1 MNQVPVI
8 LNGKAILMK
17 FFIAFIAI
25 AGIITT
31 GISSQKSRSD
41 RNCNRPGPPHPDP
54 ILSLFD
60 TDHNGEI
67 SKQELEQAAAVLKKL
82 DRDQNGKLT
91 REELPR
97 PPRPGDNHPPHPG
110 DHRPPRPG
118 KDEDPRNN
126 RDQRIPVTQNA
137 PAGSVIFTGGYETD
151 LRDHGRP
158 VSLIAAALGVK
169 AEVFRQAF
177 SKVKPARGGDPS
189 PAHARANKK
198 VLMDALGKYGIT
210 NDRLD
215 AVSNYYRYQ
224 PERSELWKHVPA
236 SAKAIIQD
244 GNVTGF
250 KIMNPGSGYTT
261 PPLVTITG
269 HEGVQ
274 VKATLE
280 FSKNFQTNGSLKS
293 LTIVE

>member
-1 MNQVPVI
+1 
-8 LNGKAILMK
+8 MK
-17 FFIAFIAI
+17 FFIAFVAI
-25 AGIITT
+25 AGLIAT

-41 RNCNRPGPPHPDP
+41 RNCNRPGPPPPDP

-82 DRDQNGKLT
+82 DRDHDGKLT
-91 REELPR
+91 REELPQ
-97 PPRPGDNHPPHPG
+97 PPRPGDDHPPHPG
-110 DHRPPRPG
+110 DHHPPRPG
-118 KDEDPRNN
+118 NDPRNH
-126 RDQRIPVTQNA
+126 RGQQKPALQNA

-151 LRDHGRP
+151 PRDHGRP

-177 SKVKPARGGDPS
+177 RNVNPARGGDPS

-198 VLMDALGKYGIT
+198 VLMDALSKYGIT

-250 KIMNPGSGYTT
+250 KIINPGSGYTT
-261 PPLVTITG
+261 APLVTIAG

-274 VKATLE
+274 VKAALE
-280 FSKNFQTNGSLKS
+280 FSKNFKSNGSIKS